1 MSLVRCGVQQL
12 LGQGGRVQLSVA
24 RASGSGHLATLEPH
38 APAPRTSL
46 LPLLA
51 VQAQWSALIS
61 LSTPLLLKH
70 AVLAQAAVVATTVA
84 CSRHRQRLSF
94 SLCELSG
101 QRYVQAAEMLST
113 VAACVLPP
121 PLGGSL
127 LEFQRQR
134 LRQGPAAFHAV
145 QVALL
150 VSLAYCAVLWRLA
163 GVERRMRAA
172 YARRHRAVA
181 EAQGLAAYRRCWL
194 GSTALLLTAALW
206 AFSCRTAVLLA

>member
-1 MSLVRCGVQQL
+1 MNLVRRGAL
-12 LGQGGRVQLSVA
+12 LLYLLRGGQVQLRVA
-24 RASGSGHLATLEPH
+24 RASGSEHLTTLEPH
-38 APAPRTSL
+38 APSPCTS
-46 LPLLA
+46 
-51 VQAQWSALIS
+51 
-61 LSTPLLLKH
+61 
-70 AVLAQAAVVATTVA
+70 VVATTLA
-84 CSRHRQRLSF
+84 CSRRRQRLSF

-127 LEFQRQR
+127 LDFQRQR
-134 LRQGPAAFHAV
+134 LRQGSAALHAV
-145 QVALL
+145 QIALL

-163 GVERRMRAA
+163 GVERRMPAA
-172 YARRHRAVA
+172 YARRQRAVA

-206 AFSCRTAVLLA
+206 ASAAAPQCSWHDLVP